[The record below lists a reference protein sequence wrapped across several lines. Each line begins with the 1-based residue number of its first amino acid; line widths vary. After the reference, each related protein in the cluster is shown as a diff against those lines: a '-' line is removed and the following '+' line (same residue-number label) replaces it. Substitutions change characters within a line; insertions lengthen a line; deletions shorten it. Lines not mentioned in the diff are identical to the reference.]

1 MTLKSIYR
9 ISQKAANNASVSCG
23 SFFHTARSMSTTQT
37 PMGYCM
43 ARQLFLLLLLT
54 ALITGCSPTVKVAAP
69 DKPITINLNVKI
81 EHHIKVKIDKELDDV
96 LNEDS
101 GLF

>member
-1 MTLKSIYR
+1 MTKRFI
-9 ISQKAANNASVSCG
+9 
-23 SFFHTARSMSTTQT
+23 
-37 PMGYCM
+37 P
-43 ARQLFLLLLLT
+43 LLLLA

-81 EHHIKVKIDKELDDV
+81 EHHIKVQIDKELDDV
-96 LNEDS
+96 LSEDS